1 MSKDRRSQSRRPA
14 RPSEERLVLRGI
26 RSSTTALFVSALVIS
41 IVTGCSNNGPRD
53 GLNIAGPQTVT
64 SRSSGDR
71 TPTPTA
77 GDSSKGSG
85 SPTTSTRR
93 HTYSREGA
101 GGVYLDSLPGNE
113 GEPEPDPEP
122 PTRISN
128 GGVALASDELHLH
141 ESIGHWPFRITSAT
155 GRPINR
161 TVRIVGPN
169 AQDFPL
175 FADSCRWDGCKPPEF
190 YCAKAV
196 CEFSS
201 TFSPTGVGRR
211 TATLVIGEAQY
222 QLTGIGIP
230 GVNDRSASTSG
241 TTSTTL
247 SGPSSTSSV
256 AKSTVEPSSTTSA
269 TTKP

>member
-1 MSKDRRSQSRRPA
+1 MDRRSQSRRPA
-14 RPSEERLVLRGI
+14 HPSEERLILRGI
-26 RSSTTALFVSALVIS
+26 RSSTTALFVTALVIS
-41 IVTGCSNNGPRD
+41 IVAGCSNNGPRD

-64 SRSSGDR
+64 SRSSDDR

-77 GDSSKGSG
+77 GHSSKGSG

-93 HTYSREGA
+93 HTYSRDEA
-101 GGVYLDSLPGNE
+101 GGFYLDSLPGNE
-113 GEPEPDPEP
+113 GEPEPNPEP
-122 PTRISN
+122 PTRIPN
-128 GGVALASDELHLH
+128 GGVALASDELHLDD
-141 ESIGHWPFRITSAT
+141 SIGHWPFRISSAT

-169 AQDFPL
+169 AEDFPL

-222 QLTGIGIP
+222 KLTGIGIP
-230 GVNDRSASTSG
+230 RVNDRSESTSG
-241 TTSTTL
+241 PTSTTF
-247 SGPSSTSSV
+247 SGPSLTSSV
-256 AKSTVEPSSTTSA
+256 AKSAVESSSMTA
-269 TTKP
+269 TTKR